1 MKSIGK
7 VRGTSTVSVR
17 IHDVYA
23 RYLLIQSLFRKN
35 KTNLNK
41 NTNIHKNNKIK
52 NNIIKPPEQLCQ
64 NIPQHN
70 MNMCPFYGCNTLI
83 TDQNQVYTFINAEQ
97 FVCFLQCPLI
107 VRVLSIMGFNG
118 IGPNFIIKDLPS
130 VLILII
136 VDQL

>member
-52 NNIIKPPEQLCQ
+52 KNIIKPPEQLCQ

-70 MNMCPFYGCNTLI
+70 MNVSFLRLQHLNNRSKPIIYFY
-83 TDQNQVYTFINAEQ
+83 
-97 FVCFLQCPLI
+97 
-107 VRVLSIMGFNG
+107 
-118 IGPNFIIKDLPS
+118 
-130 VLILII
+130 
-136 VDQL
+136 

>member
-52 NNIIKPPEQLCQ
+52 KNIIKKPRTVVSEHSPAQYKYVSFLRL
-64 NIPQHN
+64 QHLN
-70 MNMCPFYGCNTLI
+70 NRSKPIIYFY
-83 TDQNQVYTFINAEQ
+83 
-97 FVCFLQCPLI
+97 
-107 VRVLSIMGFNG
+107 
-118 IGPNFIIKDLPS
+118 
-130 VLILII
+130 
-136 VDQL
+136 

>member
-41 NTNIHKNNKIK
+41 NTNIHKNNK
-52 NNIIKPPEQLCQ
+52 QLCQ

-83 TDQNQVYTFINAEQ
+83 TDQNQLYTFINAEQ
-97 FVCFLQCPLI
+97 FVCFL
-107 VRVLSIMGFNG
+107 
-118 IGPNFIIKDLPS
+118 
-130 VLILII
+130 
-136 VDQL
+136 